1 MFIVGPG
8 YTRSVETLKT
18 NRSTGK
24 TGIKQ
29 RIARGSENSE
39 NKDLDNEM
47 VEVLQRGHAKRKRR
61 KVNHCK

>member
-47 VEVLQRGHAKRKRR
+47 VEVLQRGHAERKRR
-61 KVNHCK
+61 